1 MNTAIYYVHMNR
13 TYQHEGVLPLYL
25 IVSRIMLKGSTRI
38 ASDFLSVRY
47 RCRQRS
53 IYQILSFDNIILS
66 GYRTLSNYDL
76 IFIGG
81 KPSY

>member
-1 MNTAIYYVHMNR
+1 MNTAIYYVHMNW
-13 TYQHEGVLPLYL
+13 TYQHEGVLPMYL
-25 IVSRIMLKGSTRI
+25 IVSWITQQVSTRI
-38 ASDFLSVRY
+38 TSDFLSVRY

-76 IFIGG
+76 TFIGG